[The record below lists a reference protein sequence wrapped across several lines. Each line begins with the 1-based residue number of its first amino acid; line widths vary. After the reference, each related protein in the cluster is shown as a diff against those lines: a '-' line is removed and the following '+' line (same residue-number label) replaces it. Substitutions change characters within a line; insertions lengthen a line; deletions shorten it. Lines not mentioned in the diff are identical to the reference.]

1 MGIICT
7 GFFTTA
13 RLTAAAQGVPGIR
26 LVEYPPP
33 NIATQ
38 GIPEIKKYAEALSG
52 KVIEALTANGADSPE
67 TAQQFTEHAP
77 RDIVS
82 KGNLDEVNDF
92 FYANRWTDGLPII
105 PPTVAKIEE
114 FLRYTDRSPDEVIG
128 KFEPS
133 KREGTIWKVAVN
145 GVMAGCR
152 PEYMPV
158 LIAIAEA
165 IVDPLYPLIAL
176 GTTHATTPLIVI
188 NGPIIEQLDF
198 NASIS
203 TLGPGRQANSAVG
216 RFTRLL
222 LINFSRFLPGLNEMA
237 AFGWPGQF
245 GMCLAEAERESPWE
259 SLAVERGF
267 KPDASTVTA
276 FCTAGLAGAFTTVGD
291 TAEEHLRGLAGFL
304 PRNIDHGTLARS
316 TRYKIVVLT
325 PLVAGI
331 IAQGGNSKQSVKEYL
346 FQNARLTAAEIKDM
360 EGFYVRSV
368 DFAKLSEEGRV
379 LKQYHTGNDNDLLP
393 LTHSPDEF
401 VIVVSGNPRRNRSI
415 ALRQP
420 RGYPVTREIKLPQ
433 KWHELTRN
441 LNVPRHN

>member
-1 MGIICT
+1 
-7 GFFTTA
+7 
-13 RLTAAAQGVPGIR
+13 VPGIK

-38 GIPEIKKYAEALSG
+38 GAAEIRKYAEALFG
-52 KVIEALTANGADSPE
+52 KVIQALTANGIDSPG
-67 TAQQFTEHAP
+67 TGQKSSTEPGP
-77 RDIVS
+77 REIVI
-82 KGNLDEVNDF
+82 KGNLDEVNDV

-105 PPTVAKIEE
+105 PPTIDKVEE
-114 FLRYTDRSPDEVIG
+114 FLKYTDRSPDEVIG

-133 KREGTIWKVAVN
+133 KRECTVWKVAVN
-145 GVMAGCR
+145 GIMAGCR

-165 IVDPLYPLIAL
+165 LVDPLYPLIAL
-176 GTTHATTPLIVI
+176 GTTHATTPLVII

-198 NASIS
+198 NSSIS
-203 TLGPGRQANSAVG
+203 TLGPGRQANSTVG

-222 LINFSRFLPGLNEMA
+222 LINISRFLPGLNEMA

-245 GMCLAEAERESPWE
+245 GMCLAEAEHESPWE
-259 SLAVERGF
+259 SLGVERGF
-267 KPDASTVTA
+267 QPGTSTVTA

-291 TAEEHLRGLAGFL
+291 TADEHLRGLAGFI

-316 TRYKIVVLT
+316 TRYKIVVLS

-331 IAQGGNSKQSVKEYL
+331 IAQGGNSKQNVKEYL
-346 FQNARLTAAEIKDM
+346 FKNARLTAAEVKDM
-360 EGFYVRSV
+360 EGFFVRKV
-368 DFAKLSEEGRV
+368 DFEKLSQEGRV
-379 LKQYHTGNDNDLLP
+379 SKQYCTTNDSDLLP
-393 LTHSPDEF
+393 MTHSPDEF
-401 VIVVSGNPRRNRSI
+401 IIVVSGNPRRNRSI

-433 KWHELTRN
+433 SWNDLTRD
-441 LNVPRHN
+441 LKIPRQT